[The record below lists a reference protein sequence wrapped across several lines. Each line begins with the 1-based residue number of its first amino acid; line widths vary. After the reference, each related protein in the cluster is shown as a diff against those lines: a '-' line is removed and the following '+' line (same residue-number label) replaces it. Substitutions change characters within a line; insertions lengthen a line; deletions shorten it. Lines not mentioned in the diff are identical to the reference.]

1 MRSCVTLARR
11 EGARNAHVLRRVD
24 VQTRTLGVVELDSF
38 AQRDCKFFAGPGWR
52 NSGAV
57 ASFHLVG
64 ADPWWRNPLTC
75 ADVDFTVL
83 RAIRAA
89 LSVCSVSS
97 AEPTPI
103 RRPRADRARQ
113 VADVL
118 RHQIHAGAYDDGLP
132 AEQALAAE
140 FFVSRNTI
148 REALAVLKN
157 EGLIDRG
164 RKVGTHVAVRKY
176 DHGLDALVGL
186 KETFKGY
193 GEVRN
198 EVRAVLRLAAPP
210 AVARRLG
217 VVPGEEVVFIERLRY
232 LGELPLSLDLTYL
245 APDIGAE
252 VLRHS
257 LETNDV
263 FALIERVSGQRLG
276 SATLALEA
284 VSADPHSAAT
294 LQLPDGAAL
303 LMLER
308 LTSLDDGRPV
318 DLEYIRMR
326 GDRITMR
333 GSLIRSEP

>member
-1 MRSCVTLARR
+1 MS
-11 EGARNAHVLRRVD
+11 
-24 VQTRTLGVVELDSF
+24 Q
-38 AQRDCKFFAGPGWR
+38 P
-52 NSGAV
+52 
-57 ASFHLVG
+57 
-64 ADPWWRNPLTC
+64 
-75 ADVDFTVL
+75 
-83 RAIRAA
+83 
-89 LSVCSVSS
+89 
-97 AEPTPI
+97 EPTPL

-118 RHQIHAGAYDDGLP
+118 RHQIHAGAFDGGLP
-132 AEQALAAE
+132 TEHDLAAE

-164 RKVGTHVAVRKY
+164 PKVGTQVAVRKY

-186 KETFKGY
+186 KETFKDY

-198 EVRAVLRLAAPP
+198 EVRAMQRLAAPP
-210 AVARRLG
+210 AVARKLRLE
-217 VVPGEEVVFIERLRY
+217 PGQQVVFIERLRY
-232 LGELPLSLDLTYL
+232 LGDLPLSLDLTYL
-245 APDIGAE
+245 VPDIGAE
-252 VLRHS
+252 VVQHS

-263 FALIERVSGQRLG
+263 FALIEQFSGHRLG
-276 SATLALEA
+276 TATLALEA
-284 VSADPHSAAT
+284 VSADAHSAAT
-294 LQLPDGAAL
+294 LQVPDGAAL

-333 GSLIRSEP
+333 GSLMRSIP

>member
-1 MRSCVTLARR
+1 MS
-11 EGARNAHVLRRVD
+11 
-24 VQTRTLGVVELDSF
+24 Q
-38 AQRDCKFFAGPGWR
+38 
-52 NSGAV
+52 
-57 ASFHLVG
+57 
-64 ADPWWRNPLTC
+64 
-75 ADVDFTVL
+75 
-83 RAIRAA
+83 
-89 LSVCSVSS
+89 
-97 AEPTPI
+97 PTPI

-118 RHQIHAGAYDDGLP
+118 RHQIHVGAYDDGLP
-132 AEQALAAE
+132 TEETLAAE

-148 REALAVLKN
+148 REALGVLKD

-164 RKVGTHVAVRKY
+164 RRVGTHVAVRKY

-186 KETFKGY
+186 KETFKDY

-198 EVRAVLRLAAPP
+198 EVRAIQHLAAPP

-217 VVPGEEVVFIERLRY
+217 LEAGVQVVFIERLRF

-245 APDIGAE
+245 APDIGAA
-252 VLRHS
+252 VLRHP

-263 FALIERVSGQRLG
+263 FALIEQVCGQRLG

-294 LQLPDGAAL
+294 LQLPDNAPL

-308 LTSLDDGRPV
+308 LTSLEDGRPV

-333 GSLIRSEP
+333 GNLSRSES

>member
-1 MRSCVTLARR
+1 V
-11 EGARNAHVLRRVD
+11 
-24 VQTRTLGVVELDSF
+24 
-38 AQRDCKFFAGPGWR
+38 
-52 NSGAV
+52 
-57 ASFHLVG
+57 
-64 ADPWWRNPLTC
+64 C
-75 ADVDFTVL
+75 AAFTVCF
-83 RAIRAA
+83 
-89 LSVCSVSS
+89 VPS

-118 RHQIHAGAYDDGLP
+118 RHQIHAGTYDDAMP
-132 AEQALAAE
+132 TEHALAAE

-148 REALAVLKN
+148 RAALAVLKT

-164 RKVGTHVAVRKY
+164 PKVGTQVALRKY
-176 DHGLDALVGL
+176 DHGLNALVGL
-186 KETFKGY
+186 KETFKDY

-198 EVRAVLRLAAPP
+198 EVRAVMQLAAPP
-210 AVARRLG
+210 AVARRLQ
-217 VVPGEEVVFIERLRY
+217 VQPGQQVVFIERLRY

-245 APDIGAE
+245 SPDIGAE
-252 VLRHS
+252 VVRHS
-257 LETNDV
+257 LETNDL
-263 FALIERVSGQRLG
+263 FALIERVSEQRLG

-294 LQLPDGAAL
+294 LQVPDGAAL

-333 GSLIRSEP
+333 GNLIRSEP